1 MSVTILKMKINQDI
15 LKRLSIRLM
24 TGDCKLTTAFTA
36 AACTNCT
43 AVVTRERFA
52 AFVAFRWREPSLP
65 PTQNVNSALF
75 SLVPARQF
83 SENYAIYATVATFT
97 TLGDPNPCR

>member
-43 AVVTRERFA
+43 AVVTRERGA
-52 AFVAFRWREPSLP
+52 AFVSFQRQQASLP
-65 PTQNVNSALF
+65 PTQNVNSAPF
-75 SLVPARQF
+75 SLAPARHF
-83 SENYAIYATVATFT
+83 SGNYAKCALNAVTTAISATF
-97 TLGDPNPCR
+97 